1 MTAVTICACLQVRTL
16 GLRVNSL
23 FCRHNRFTAE
33 CPICSKNSVLSGEPA
48 ERERPVKKPA
58 TPRSRSSKPN
68 AAAARTFVGPNVEA
82 GDIKLE
88 KVPGGLRL
96 AAWRAGSIEKRAPTL
111 SRSAARALVEE
122 ARERGIVSFDLPEA
136 AEARSSGIA
145 ASEGRSGDMKE
156 ELRLETLDEGL
167 VRLARWVFWPGGGVG
182 WEMHDSPVLLPE
194 NRFEQVFSEAARNG
208 LI

>member
-1 MTAVTICACLQVRTL
+1 MS
-16 GLRVNSL
+16 SL

-33 CPICSKNSVLSGEPA
+33 CPICSKNSVLSQAPA
-48 ERERPVKKPA
+48 ERERPVKKAGPRPRAKGAPA
-58 TPRSRSSKPN
+58 S
-68 AAAARTFVGPNVEA
+68 RTFVGPNVEA

-111 SRSAARALVEE
+111 SRSEARALAEE
-122 ARERGIVSFDLPEA
+122 ARERGIVSFDIPEA
-136 AEARSSGIA
+136 AETRSQGTA

-167 VRLARWVFWPGGGVG
+167 VRIARWVFWPGAGVG
-182 WEMHDSPVLLPE
+182 WEMQDSPVLLPE
-194 NRFEQVFSEAARNG
+194 KRFEQVFSEAAHLG

>member
-1 MTAVTICACLQVRTL
+1 MS
-16 GLRVNSL
+16 SL

-33 CPICSKNSVLSGEPA
+33 CPICSKNSVLSQAPA
-48 ERERPVKKPA
+48 ERERPAKKPSGG
-58 TPRSRSSKPN
+58 TR
-68 AAAARTFVGPNVEA
+68 ARTAAPSRGFVGPNVEA

-111 SRSAARALVEE
+111 SRSEARALAEE
-122 ARERGIVSFDLPEA
+122 ARERGIVSFDIPEA
-136 AEARSSGIA
+136 AETRSQGTA

-167 VRLARWVFWPGGGVG
+167 VRIARWVFWPGAGVG
-182 WEMHDSPVLLPE
+182 WEMQDSPVLLPE
-194 NRFEQVFSEAARNG
+194 KRFEQVFSEAARAG